1 MALLM
6 CVAFLSGY
14 NFYDCSTSLVSQ
26 WDIARAAWG
35 SLLKYTIPYTHSSQP
50 PYLEAAHPPPCRI
63 EDGWRLF
70 HRLSSMAPFYVLT
83 MNERTKKHSPYSD
96 WKPQKYPRSCCLT
109 LLVST
114 VNTASR
120 ILSSILC
127 EKWTQNYLVFYFTI
141 LPNLR

>member
-63 EDGWRLF
+63 EDGWMNGGALPLPLPQQHGAFLRT
-70 HRLSSMAPFYVLT
+70 Y
-83 MNERTKKHSPYSD
+83 NERTY
-96 WKPQKYPRSCCLT
+96 QKAQPLLWLKT
-109 LLVST
+109 LKISVKLLFDF
-114 VNTASR
+114 TASR

-127 EKWTQNYLVFYFTI
+127 EEWKQNYLVFYFTM